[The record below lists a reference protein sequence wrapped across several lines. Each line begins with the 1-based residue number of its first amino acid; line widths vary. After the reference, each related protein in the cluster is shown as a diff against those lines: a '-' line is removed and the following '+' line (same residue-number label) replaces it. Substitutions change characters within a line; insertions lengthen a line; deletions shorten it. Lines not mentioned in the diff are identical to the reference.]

1 MKKFFKRVRIEAYYN
16 LNGMYMK
23 YPTNELHGQEFINVD
38 VEITKEQYKIA
49 GFEIEEDVI
58 YIDGVSPIG
67 CELVGKVVSGDTLLL
82 KICQDWG

>member
-1 MKKFFKRVRIEAYYN
+1 MKHFFKIVRFETYYK
-16 LNGMYMK
+16 LNGMYME
-23 YPTNELHGQEFINVD
+23 YPTNELHDQEFINVD

-49 GFEIEEDVI
+49 GFEFEEDVI
-58 YIDGVSPIG
+58 YIDGFSPIE